1 MAKPHLLITELKIGM
16 NMQITDTIHFVEGRD
31 LDSNMYL
38 ILDSNNDMTLID
50 TGHDENRRYLF
61 DYIDKIGCNPN
72 NIKNVM
78 LNVIFISSISDFS
91 NSRSKVDN

>member
-1 MAKPHLLITELKIGM
+1 MQMTES
-16 NMQITDTIHFVEGRD
+16 IHFIEGRD

-50 TGHDENRRYLF
+50 SDHDENRQCLF

-72 NIKNVM
+72 NIKNVI

-91 NSRSKVDN
+91 NSRSKVDNIGQER